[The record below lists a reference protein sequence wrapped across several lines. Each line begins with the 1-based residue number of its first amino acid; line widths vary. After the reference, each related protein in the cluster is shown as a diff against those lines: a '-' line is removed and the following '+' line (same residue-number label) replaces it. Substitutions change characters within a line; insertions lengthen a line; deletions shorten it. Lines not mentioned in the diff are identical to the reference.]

1 MEPISFAKS
10 PSFDLLGKE
19 VRDDTYLNPATLSSS
34 HHDLIRLS
42 SSKLNNLSSVPSCN
56 AKQVGRKI
64 MFTHCPGEIIMVTIG
79 GTMKMSCRDIEAGY
93 YYGPVILK
101 SIHCTQ
107 SFVFQRECEELKEM
121 KITSTE
127 CESSVNTTLY
137 IAQSVLCILIIL
149 GLTYSIL
156 WIVRVNKGIKTKAGQ
171 LKLS

>member
-1 MEPISFAKS
+1 
-10 PSFDLLGKE
+10 
-19 VRDDTYLNPATLSSS
+19 
-34 HHDLIRLS
+34 
-42 SSKLNNLSSVPSCN
+42 
-56 AKQVGRKI
+56 
-64 MFTHCPGEIIMVTIG
+64 
-79 GTMKMSCRDIEAGY
+79 MKMSCRDIKAGY